1 MLLFSALVAVFL
13 LVLAWAEEI
22 VGVFFSDEVL
32 VEYAPWILISR
43 VRLANRA

>member
-22 VGVFFSDEVL
+22 VRVVFSDEVM
-32 VEYAPWILISR
+32 VQHAP
-43 VRLANRA
+43 